1 MNSEIQNVI
10 AEVLERIKPREEDY
24 RKLREIYEK
33 VSALVSRCLSRL
45 GKDFTVTLQ
54 GSVAK
59 DTFLRG
65 EVDIDVFVLFEP
77 SQVDDTWFR
86 SVFTEAMMSCF
97 EEEGYKVILE
107 YATHPY
113 VTAFIEGV
121 EVNIVP
127 AFRVDDPGRILSA
140 VDRTPFHT
148 EYVLRK
154 LTDMQR
160 DHVRVLKLFL
170 KAWGIYGAEV
180 KVQGFSGYLAEL
192 LIAAYGNFENLLRAA
207 IRWRPYRTCIDIEKH
222 YPNERECLKK
232 FRNSVLVVV
241 DPVDPNRN
249 AAAAVSLRSFTIFKL
264 ISHLFMLKPSVQFFE
279 REECEAPRDALEF
292 VKQRL
297 RAVDSCLAYLVFRV
311 TKPVP
316 DVVWG
321 QLRRVERALVN
332 ELKNLR
338 SQVVYVDSWVD
349 SLLTRA
355 IVVVE
360 VAECSKEY
368 ELHQGPLGLDLDNA
382 TRFLLKNSDAYAGPW
397 LGLDNRLYCVR
408 RKKYSVRDAVSLIS
422 KKFSELSALQLEQAG
437 IGIPGDVVEE
447 QSFTQWLYNFVFRK
461 QFERAIRVLKSTWS

>member
-1 MNSEIQNVI
+1 MNSEVQRVV
-10 AEVLERIKPREEDY
+10 AEVLKRIKPREEDY
-24 RKLREIYEK
+24 RKLRKVYEK

-77 SQVDDTWFR
+77 SQVDETWFR
-86 SVFTEAMMSCF
+86 NVFTDVMLSCF
-97 EEEGYKVILE
+97 EEEGYRAILE

-121 EVNIVP
+121 EVNVVP
-127 AFRVDDPGRILSA
+127 AFRVDNPSRILSA

-154 LTDMQR
+154 LTDTQR

-192 LIAAYGNFENLLRAA
+192 LIAAYGSFENLLRAA
-207 IRWRPYRTCIDIEKH
+207 IQWRPYRTCIDIEKH

-232 FRNSVLVVV
+232 FRDSVLVVV
-241 DPVDPNRN
+241 DPVDPKRN

-279 REECEAPRDALEF
+279 KEEHEVPRDALQLMER
-292 VKQRL
+292 RL

-321 QLRRVERALVN
+321 QLRRVERALIN

-338 SQVVYVDSWVD
+338 FQVVYVDSWVD
-349 SLLTRA
+349 SSLARA
-355 IVVVE
+355 IVVFE

-397 LGLDNRLYCVR
+397 LGLDNRLYCI
-408 RKKYSVRDAVSLIS
+408 RKRKYSLRDAVNFLS
-422 KKFSELSALQLEQAG
+422 KKFSELSALRLEQAG
-437 IGIPGDVVEE
+437 IGISRNMVEE
-447 QSFTQWLYNFVFRK
+447 QNFTRWLYSFVFRK
-461 QFERAIRVLKSTWS
+461 QFERAIRVLKST

>member
-1 MNSEIQNVI
+1 MNSEIQRVI
-10 AEVLERIKPREEDY
+10 AEVLNRVKPRKEDY
-24 RKLREIYEK
+24 RRLRDVYEK
-33 VSALVSRCLSRL
+33 VSASVSRCLSRL

-77 SQVDDTWFR
+77 SQVDETWLR
-86 SVFTEAMMSCF
+86 SVFTETMLRCF

-127 AFRVDDPGRILSA
+127 AFRVDDPSRILSA

-148 EYVLRK
+148 AYVLRK
-154 LTDMQR
+154 LTDVQR

-192 LIAAYGNFENLLRAA
+192 LIAAYGSFENLLRAA
-207 IRWRPYRTCIDIEKH
+207 IQWRPYRTCIDIEKH
-222 YPNERECLKK
+222 YPSERECLKK
-232 FRNSVLVVV
+232 FRDSVLVVV

-249 AAAAVSLRSFTIFKL
+249 AAAAVSLRSFTVFKL
-264 ISHLFMLKPSVQFFE
+264 VSHLFMLKPSMQFFE
-279 REECEAPRDALEF
+279 KEEREAPQDALE
-292 VKQRL
+292 VVERRL
-297 RAVDSCLAYLVFRV
+297 RAIDSCLAYLVFRV
-311 TKPVP
+311 MKPVP

-338 SQVVYVDSWVD
+338 FHVVYVDSWVD
-349 SLLTRA
+349 NSLTRA
-355 IVVVE
+355 IVMVE

-408 RKKYSVRDAVSLIS
+408 RRKYSIHDAVSLLS
-422 KKFSELSALQLEQAG
+422 KRFPELSALRLEQAG
-437 IGIPGDVVEE
+437 IGIPRNIIGE

-461 QFERAIRVLKSTWS
+461 QFERAISVLKST